1 MSLGSN
7 PLVTLGLN
15 EKPRVR
21 RRVTDPPHL
30 PIGYGTR
37 RYGTVPEE
45 SFRRTLALEQRRTE
59 RSRRPFLLMLLDG
72 ENLFHTKARER
83 VLQDILAS
91 LATSLRETDTV
102 GWFNKNS
109 VIGVIFTEIDYP
121 HNPAVSEA
129 VLRRVITALRVK
141 LSSEEIDS
149 IDITLHLFPDA
160 WNETRPGPPARLDL
174 HADVRDQKAPRRI
187 ALGLKR
193 MIDVAGSLFGLLLL
207 SPFFALAAV
216 LIKLTSKGPVF
227 YRQARVG
234 RFGKPFVFLKFRTMQ
249 ATNDA
254 SIHKDYV
261 QRFISGETDSR
272 ESHDG
277 RPSFYK
283 LVNDPRVTRVGKL
296 LRRTSFDEF
305 PQLLNVLRG
314 EMSLV
319 GPRPPIPYE
328 CEVYQLWH
336 RRRLLEAK
344 PGMTGLWQV
353 NGRSRTSFDDMVR
366 LDLRYARSWSLWL
379 DIKILLK
386 TPQAMLSGE
395 GAC

>member
-1 MSLGSN
+1 
-7 PLVTLGLN
+7 LVTLELN

-21 RRVTDPPHL
+21 RRVTDPPRL
-30 PIGYGTR
+30 PVGYGTR

-59 RSRRPFLLMLLDG
+59 RSQRPFLLMLLDG

-91 LATSLRETDTV
+91 LATSMRETDTI

-109 VIGVIFTEIDYP
+109 VIGVIFTEVDSPY
-121 HNPAVSEA
+121 NPKVSEA

-149 IDITLHLFPDA
+149 IGITLHVFPDQ
-160 WNETRPGPPARLDL
+160 WNEKRPGPPAGLDVYP
-174 HADVRDQKAPRRI
+174 DVRDNKAARRI
-187 ALGLKR
+187 GMGLKR
-193 MIDVAGSLFGLLLL
+193 MIDVAGSLFGIILL
-207 SPFFALAAV
+207 SPLFALAAV

-234 RFGKPFVFLKFRTMQ
+234 QYGRPFVFLKFRTML

-261 QRFISGETDSR
+261 RRYISGKAPSK
-272 ESHDG
+272 ESPEG
-277 RPSFYK
+277 EPFLYK
-283 LVNDPRVTRVGKL
+283 IVNDPRVTRVGRI
-296 LRRTSFDEF
+296 LRRTSFDEL
-305 PQLLNVLRG
+305 PQLFNVLRG

-379 DIKILLK
+379 DLKILLR
-386 TPQAMLSGE
+386 TPQAVLSGE
-395 GAC
+395 GAY

>member
-1 MSLGSN
+1 MNLGSS
-7 PLVTLGLN
+7 PLVTLELN

-30 PIGYGTR
+30 PVGYGTR

-59 RSRRPFLLMLLDG
+59 RSQRPFLLMLLNG

-83 VLQDILAS
+83 VLQDILAC
-91 LATSLRETDTV
+91 LAISMRETDTV

-109 VIGVIFTEIDYP
+109 VIGVIFTEVDSP
-121 HNPAVSEA
+121 HNPKISEA
-129 VLRRVITALRVK
+129 VLRRVVTALRVK

-149 IDITLHLFPDA
+149 IDITLHVFPDQ
-160 WNETRPGPPARLDL
+160 WNEKGPGPPAGLDL
-174 HADVRDQKAPRRI
+174 YPDIRDQKAVRRFG
-187 ALGLKR
+187 LGLKR
-193 MIDVAGSLFGLLLL
+193 MIDLAGSLFGLLLL
-207 SPFFALAAV
+207 SPLFALAAV
-216 LIKLTSKGPVF
+216 LIKLSSKGPVL

-234 RFGKPFVFLKFRTMQ
+234 QFGKLFVFLKFRTMQ
-249 ATNDA
+249 AANDV
-254 SIHKDYV
+254 SIHRDYV
-261 QRFISGETDSR
+261 RRYISGKAPSK

-283 LVNDPRVTRVGKL
+283 LVNDPRVTRVGRF
-296 LRRTSFDEF
+296 LRRTSLDEL

-328 CEVYQLWH
+328 CEIYQLWH

-353 NGRSRTSFDDMVR
+353 NGRSRISFDDMVR
-366 LDLRYARSWSLWL
+366 LDLRYASSWSLWL
-379 DIKILLK
+379 DLKILVK
-386 TPQAMLSGE
+386 TPQAVLSGE
-395 GAC
+395 GAY